1 MTTKF
6 LKIKYVTIFAMA
18 IAANALLSAYNFPWT
33 TSSISLPDAKSNI
46 QISVRRAHPMTAEY
60 DYRITG
66 KLTDGKDFSVD
77 LIPQS
82 GGQALMSIDYL
93 PKVNSAGYLRFELK
107 DTPHKSIKLQYLN
120 LQSGVLE
127 EPKDIDWSYIK
138 ELGFIDLSMRFR
150 KPFFWLK
157 ANELAELAYI
167 NHDFEEAYKYAFSM
181 KQEAGISKDK
191 GLLVTSCY
199 LMARIA
205 RNSKPI
211 RRDDIIQCY
220 TEAIENSEN
229 YGEKRADGLEVVPKF
244 RLQLSLASFY
254 SQQKMYPQAKENVW
268 AVIESLKGSDGGKW
282 KLSDTDRAL
291 ITVEADIEAA
301 RLELKQGFKL
311 KATQMISALSPNKL
325 KNDDEM
331 RKSWGELYPNIVVLE
346 YDIWNQ
352 LYLNPNG
359 DPLVVSATFEI
370 TPKGDIE
377 NLKIFPSTGDKNE
390 CDALVANGI
399 YAVEASGKTKLPI
412 IDKLR
417 CKLTLDCKPN
427 DFKVAIVPMK
437 N

>member
-1 MTTKF
+1 MK
-6 LKIKYVTIFAMA
+6 LKPYKGCAIFA
-18 IAANALLSAYNFPWT
+18 IAFAVNVLLSAYDFPWT
-33 TSSISLPDAKSNI
+33 TSTISVPSTKTDL

-60 DYRITG
+60 DFKISG
-66 KLTDGKDFSVD
+66 KLPDGKEFTQM
-77 LIPQS
+77 LIPQT
-82 GGQALMSIDYL
+82 GGQALMSIDFL

-107 DTPHKSIKLQYLN
+107 DKPNELSKLQYLN
-120 LQSGVLE
+120 LQTGALE
-127 EPKDIDWSYIK
+127 EPKDIDWSYMK

-150 KPFFWLK
+150 KPFYWLK

-181 KQEAGISKDK
+181 RQEAGISKDK

-211 RRDDIIQCY
+211 RRGDIIQY
-220 TEAIENSEN
+220 YIEAIENSEN

-268 AVIESLKGSDGGKW
+268 AVIESLKGSDVGKW

-291 ITVEADIEAA
+291 ITEEADIEAA

-331 RKSWGELYPNIVVLE
+331 RSSWGELYANMVVLE
-346 YDIWNQ
+346 YDIWKQ

-359 DPLVVSATFEI
+359 DPLIVSATFDI
-370 TPKGDIE
+370 TPKGDIK
-377 NLKIFPSTGDKNE
+377 NLKIFPATGDKNE
-390 CDALVANGI
+390 CEALMANGI
-399 YAVEASGKTKLPI
+399 YAAEASGKTRLPI
-412 IDKLR
+412 IDKIH